1 MKQFIFIISIAFASS
16 QSSLI
21 TKKYKDEI
29 KQLSEQDIVKKAFD
43 YIEELEPFTLKNNIT
58 ITEIPAPPFNEEK
71 RSNAF
76 KAMLES
82 VGADEVFIDG
92 GGNVHALKK
101 GSMDTNILIE
111 GHIDTVFPMDT
122 DVKVRFSGDTLF
134 APGIGD
140 DSRGLSVVLTLLK
153 VFQDLNIKT
162 KANIYFSGIV
172 GEEGLGDLSGV
183 KYLFNSGSM
192 SIDYYIAVDGG
203 GLDRIVTT
211 AVGSHRYKVTFKGPG
226 GHSWGAFG
234 LVNPHHALGRA
245 IEYFTND
252 ADPYS
257 RTKGDKVSYS
267 VGRIGGGTSINS
279 IPFES
284 WMEVDMRS
292 ENPKRLN
299 KMDKIF
305 QKAIKKALIDQ
316 NKLARTK
323 DRMTVDIDM
332 VGNRPAGK
340 VDANNA
346 LVQRAMASIAYLGG
360 NPTLGSGST
369 NSNIPFSKQVPA
381 VTIGR
386 GGEGKNAHAL
396 NEWWMNKNGD
406 LAIKN
411 AFLILLSTAE
421 LDI

>member
-1 MKQFIFIISIAFASS
+1 MK
-16 QSSLI
+16 L
-21 TKKYKDEI
+21 
-29 KQLSEQDIVKKAFD
+29 
-43 YIEELEPFTLKNNIT
+43 
-58 ITEIPAPPFNEEK
+58 
-71 RSNAF
+71 
-76 KAMLES
+76 
-82 VGADEVFIDG
+82 
-92 GGNVHALKK
+92 
-101 GSMDTNILIE
+101 
-111 GHIDTVFPMDT
+111 
-122 DVKVRFSGDTLF
+122 
-134 APGIGD
+134 
-140 DSRGLSVVLTLLK
+140 
-153 VFQDLNIKT
+153 
-162 KANIYFSGIV
+162 
-172 GEEGLGDLSGV
+172 
-183 KYLFNSGSM
+183 
-192 SIDYYIAVDGG
+192 
-203 GLDRIVTT
+203 
-211 AVGSHRYKVTFKGPG
+211 
-226 GHSWGAFG
+226 
-234 LVNPHHALGRA
+234 
-245 IEYFTND
+245 
-252 ADPYS
+252 
-257 RTKGDKVSYS
+257 
-267 VGRIGGGTSINS
+267 GRIGGGTSINS

-305 QKAIKKALIDQ
+305 QKAIKKALKDQ

-340 VDANNA
+340 VDVNNA
-346 LVQRAMASIAYLGG
+346 LVQRAMASIAYLCG